1 MSQAITQ
8 IFTFPPFQALKPKVK
23 LGCGKELV
31 CKEGE
36 TVTVFA
42 EVAGEPPA
50 DDIKWSIS
58 GTELVNDAKNG
69 VLIDNS
75 KEYKSKL
82 QIDAVARKH
91 EGKCFE
97 HFKFHPQL
105 SLTLNSV
112 SSPN

>member
-1 MSQAITQ
+1 MIM
-8 IFTFPPFQALKPKVK
+8 FTSQALKPKVK

-31 CKEGE
+31 CREGE

-58 GTELVNDAKNG
+58 GTELVDEAKSG
-69 VLIDNS
+69 VVIDNS

-82 QIDAVARKH
+82 QIDAVNRKH
-91 EGKCFE
+91 QGQS
-97 HFKFHPQL
+97 FKYFTFLALSVSLKPSL
-105 SLTLNSV
+105 LASLT
-112 SSPN
+112 